1 LCQGVELVSTLSY
14 GAAFGQRRL
23 QEGDLV
29 RGVGS
34 ALFAGILLMVAGTL
48 NIIYGIAAVSDSKFF
63 VNDTQFVF
71 STLHTW
77 GWITIIL
84 GIIELTAAFS
94 LFGGGTYGRLIG
106 ITAASIGAIGAL
118 LNVGG
123 AHPWWALGV
132 FAVCLVVIH
141 GLAVLGE
148 PENP

>member
-1 LCQGVELVSTLSY
+1 
-14 GAAFGQRRL
+14 
-23 QEGDLV
+23 V

-48 NIIYGIAAVSDSKFF
+48 DIIYGIAAVSDSKFF

-71 STLHTW
+71 SSLHTW

-84 GIIELTAAFS
+84 GVIELTAAFS
-94 LFGGGTYGRLIG
+94 LFAGGTYGRLVG
-106 ITAASIGAIGAL
+106 IFAASLGAIGAL

-123 AHPWWALGV
+123 AHPWWALGI
-132 FAVCLVVIH
+132 FALCLYVIH

-148 PENP
+148 PEEV